1 MMLKNRLEHFAIQIY
16 IYRIYKNKSHETW
29 RKKETIQ
36 TYTYIERFEYFLFNR
51 DPFEKVKP
59 KVNSIARDK
68 DRTPIRWRFLEL
80 LPRVKALSPS
90 PEFE

>member
-1 MMLKNRLEHFAIQIY
+1 MMLKIASSILQFEY
-16 IYRIYKNKSHETW
+16 IFIVYIKIRVTKLG